1 MTISAARHGLRVGFV
16 LLCAVGC
23 GQGGTPAATLTLPG
37 TAWLAEEID
46 GGGVAAGVE
55 STLEFSANRV
65 TGSAGCN
72 RLTGPVTIDGAH
84 LTFGALATTRRMCPP
99 PAMEQ
104 EQRLLAVLANVRR
117 FEGREGK
124 LLLLGDGSEVLAR
137 LVSHAAAAP

>member
-37 TAWLAEEID
+37 TAWLAEEIA
-46 GGGVAAGVE
+46 GGVAAEVQ
-55 STLEFSANRV
+55 STLEFSADRV
-65 TGSAGCN
+65 AGSAGCN
-72 RLTGPVTIDGAH
+72 RLTGPVAIDGAR

-104 EQRLLAVLANVRR
+104 EQRFLAALGRVRR
-117 FEGREGK
+117 FEGRDGT
-124 LLLLGDGSEVLAR
+124 LVLLGDGPEVLAR
-137 LVSHAAAAP
+137 LVPHAPAAP